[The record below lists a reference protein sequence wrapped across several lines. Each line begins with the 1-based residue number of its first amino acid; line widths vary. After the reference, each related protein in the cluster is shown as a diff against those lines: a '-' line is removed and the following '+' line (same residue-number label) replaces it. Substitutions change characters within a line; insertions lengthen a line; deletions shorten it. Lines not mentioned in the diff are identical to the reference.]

1 MSQIYCSNCGQLIPH
16 SANFCTYCGVPQHG
30 ANAGVFRAQD
40 PTLEPGQMPLEP
52 TSSQKDTIPK
62 SRLSPTVIFIFFLNY
77 FKITFLL
84 FVLLIVGAYLMPEVF
99 ILVTGLAILS
109 LAGLAVW
116 AYGSFVYEVTEDGLE
131 IEFGIVHQKT
141 ISVPFSQVQNVNIE
155 RSLVDRMLNLA
166 RISIETAG
174 STVTQPIQVIG
185 GYTARSEAYLPGLT
199 LEQAKQLHDILIDGK
214 LDEEK

>member
-1 MSQIYCSNCGQLIPH
+1 
-16 SANFCTYCGVPQHG
+16 
-30 ANAGVFRAQD
+30 
-40 PTLEPGQMPLEP
+40 
-52 TSSQKDTIPK
+52 
-62 SRLSPTVIFIFFLNY
+62 
-77 FKITFLL
+77 
-84 FVLLIVGAYLMPEVF
+84 
-99 ILVTGLAILS
+99 
-109 LAGLAVW
+109 
-116 AYGSFVYEVTEDGLE
+116 
-131 IEFGIVHQKT
+131 
-141 ISVPFSQVQNVNIE
+141 VNIE